1 MMFADVLVLLLI
13 GIIVYFF
20 IWRNEELDLWIR
32 QIGLLLYFSALGG
45 IIVPVIYGL
54 DEVQW
59 LSDSFWL
66 LINNQLVVF
75 FILIFGFIA
84 LLFAVVL
91 WPSVLINS
99 CYQWILTGV
108 STIFVFA
115 SFLYMLYFVEN
126 DWGSAFLDVV
136 LNKEST
142 KEFFYWAGP
151 FYQFQQISLDG
162 LTLCFILL
170 TVLLILCCIFVS
182 YEICVRSTYGKEYLF
197 YFLLLGLQ
205 LTLLF
210 SVTDLLL
217 FYILFEGTLIP
228 MFLLIGVWGSRR
240 RRIRAAYL
248 LFFYTFCGSFWLL
261 VAIFYLYSVF
271 GTFDILVLYRLTDIE
286 RFQWLFETEI
296 GACLWMAFFVAFA
309 IKIPMVPFH
318 IWLPEAHVEAST
330 AGSVILAGLMLKLGA
345 FGFVRFL
352 LCLFKT
358 WTLYFS
364 PLVSIICLLAI
375 VYVGLT
381 TVRQTDLKRVIA
393 YSSIGHMNLAILGM
407 FTLTAYGISGSLFLL
422 LSHGLVSSALFLLIG
437 VLYDRYGS

>member
-182 YEICVRSTYGKEYLF
+182 YEICV
-197 YFLLLGLQ
+197 
-205 LTLLF
+205 
-210 SVTDLLL
+210 
-217 FYILFEGTLIP
+217 
-228 MFLLIGVWGSRR
+228 
-240 RRIRAAYL
+240 
-248 LFFYTFCGSFWLL
+248 
-261 VAIFYLYSVF
+261 
-271 GTFDILVLYRLTDIE
+271 
-286 RFQWLFETEI
+286 
-296 GACLWMAFFVAFA
+296 
-309 IKIPMVPFH
+309 
-318 IWLPEAHVEAST
+318 
-330 AGSVILAGLMLKLGA
+330 
-345 FGFVRFL
+345 
-352 LCLFKT
+352 
-358 WTLYFS
+358 
-364 PLVSIICLLAI
+364 
-375 VYVGLT
+375 
-381 TVRQTDLKRVIA
+381 
-393 YSSIGHMNLAILGM
+393 
-407 FTLTAYGISGSLFLL
+407 
-422 LSHGLVSSALFLLIG
+422 
-437 VLYDRYGS
+437 